1 MMRSAPATPRGS
13 REFTPTTYD
22 RPPISQAPIS
32 EAPISQAPTP
42 SCGVCRTRASCIS
55 CRSCINC
62 RSCPSCKECRRCHPK
77 QVTDPNDVDF
87 DNCTCSKRFGI
98 EHLLSFWLDILAAS
112 FLLVH
117 CFHFCGIPLLPF
129 YILTS
134 LSYCGQSIFLILR
147 SRYLDEPH
155 ARPCQWPALLSWHWK
170 YLLFDMA
177 FLRYIPRFVT
187 LMYITVGLKQE
198 NWFIII
204 IMLVMSFPL
213 LPLDLLFIFDVRK
226 RALRVAKEGGEYAF
240 LPGDEFEVNE
250 DGQKTEGDGG
260 EEGQE
265 KKEEKNRF
273 VHRNNAM
280 LACFIGL
287 LLLVFCIWM
296 MDENLKMSPSE
307 DDSQEDLRVKGWL
320 RDAATA
326 YLQRFGPTEDGPGTK
341 VVVDFV
347 KM

>member
-1 MMRSAPATPRGS
+1 
-13 REFTPTTYD
+13 
-22 RPPISQAPIS
+22 
-32 EAPISQAPTP
+32 
-42 SCGVCRTRASCIS
+42 
-55 CRSCINC
+55 
-62 RSCPSCKECRRCHPK
+62 
-77 QVTDPNDVDF
+77 
-87 DNCTCSKRFGI
+87 
-98 EHLLSFWLDILAAS
+98 
-112 FLLVH
+112 
-117 CFHFCGIPLLPF
+117 
-129 YILTS
+129 
-134 LSYCGQSIFLILR
+134 
-147 SRYLDEPH
+147 
-155 ARPCQWPALLSWHWK
+155 
-170 YLLFDMA
+170 MA

-187 LMYITVGLKQE
+187 LMYITVGIKQE
-198 NWFIII
+198 NWFIIM
-204 IMLVMSFPL
+204 IMLVISFPL

-226 RALRVAKEGGEYAF
+226 RALRVAKEGGEYTY

-250 DGQKTEGDGG
+250 DGQKIEEDGG

-265 KKEEKNRF
+265 KKKEEKNQF

-280 LACFIGL
+280 LACFMGL

-320 RDAATA
+320 KDAATA